1 MKIYGKEVCDDDPVE
16 SLELLSQQIGLDLLN
31 IKNQIEEAKAKAA
44 VEGIYAPADWMAR
57 AKHALRLKGL
67 QHQYLLRE
75 IAKRKK
81 NETRIAND
89 KLSKEFERRFIAVA
103 KNMLPEEVFLSLIEA
118 TNRAVME

>member
-16 SLELLSQQIGLDLLN
+16 SLESLSQQIELDLLN
-31 IKNQIEEAKAKAA
+31 IKNQIEAAKAKAA
-44 VEGIYAPADWMAR
+44 VEGIYAPADWMVR
-57 AKHALRLKGL
+57 AKYAMRLKGT

-81 NETRIAND
+81 NESMIKND